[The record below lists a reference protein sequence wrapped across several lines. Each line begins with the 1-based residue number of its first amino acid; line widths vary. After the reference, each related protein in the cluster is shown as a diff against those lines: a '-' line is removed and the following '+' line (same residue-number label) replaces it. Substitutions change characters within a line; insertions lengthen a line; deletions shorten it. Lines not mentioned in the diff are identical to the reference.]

1 MKKRVLMF
9 TFIISALLM
18 SCFAKESSSI
28 NNNEL
33 VMISV
38 EESSEYIIKSENPIE
53 IPRGETANFEI
64 TFHDNYDYVSSSNGT
79 YDSVTGFLTIDN
91 VQYSQTIYIDCVE
104 MVIVTLATPE
114 DCHFIVTSE
123 NPVRIKKG
131 ANASFDINFEEGYV
145 FESSTDGVFRN
156 GKFII
161 SNVQNSFT
169 ARLYAKM
176 KDLIRVRIFANPLL
190 GEIKI
195 NGSLNNEYIGY
206 IEDLISL
213 EAIPLNGKRFTCWS
227 IDGYTSE
234 SMPFSFE
241 RLFDLKL
248 LEDINLYANFWDNND
263 NTIIYSGNG
272 GATLC
277 GDELIYYQH
286 TKPNRIRVNTIQG
299 SKAFYRDGY
308 LLDSWNTKEDGSGLR
323 IGLGSRFKISDK
335 NNPPT
340 LYATW
345 VKETSCD
352 FFDFEINNDYTY
364 TLTNCTSTDSVI
376 VIPEN
381 FNNFPITKI
390 RSNAFKSLPF
400 KILYFPQFLKEVES
414 NAIINCSKFDE
425 LHFFDYLD
433 IIPNDFYDT
442 KKPSYLFIN
451 ANTDPCYIGLYQN
464 LFVRKVDFLTECND
478 EKIVLIGN
486 SNVYYSVDGS
496 LIHTHFQKDVL
507 CFGVQD
513 FIGVAW
519 ELACL
524 RHYCQADKNIIVFCA
539 EFNNLLLEDFTEHK
553 YYAAEGNYDLLLAI
567 NFNELDYKNV
577 FDAYTTFKEFKKMS
591 VITPY
596 SKSDYLCDTYGCSKL
611 NVEPFRD
618 DEWVAF
624 IEDVDLD
631 FYRNGGFNWIEDY
644 CSSFIDS
651 KFYISSCVFN
661 RNCIAEHK
669 REEFYS
675 TYQQS
680 IIDYTPYPVISKLV
694 DYAFPGHAMFNDNY
708 HLVYSYAIE
717 RTNRLITDLSSFID

>member
-234 SMPFSFE
+234 SMPFS
-241 RLFDLKL
+241 LSV
-248 LEDINLYANFWDNND
+248 
-263 NTIIYSGNG
+263 TTSG
-272 GATLC
+272 
-277 GDELIYYQH
+277 I
-286 TKPNRIRVNTIQG
+286 
-299 SKAFYRDGY
+299 
-308 LLDSWNTKEDGSGLR
+308 
-323 IGLGSRFKISDK
+323 
-335 NNPPT
+335 PPT
-340 LYATW
+340 LGAT
-345 VKETSCD
+345 TGS
-352 FFDFEINNDYTY
+352 
-364 TLTNCTSTDSVI
+364 
-376 VIPEN
+376 
-381 FNNFPITKI
+381 
-390 RSNAFKSLPF
+390 
-400 KILYFPQFLKEVES
+400 PQFMAS
-414 NAIINCSKFDE
+414 RIDMGF
-425 LHFFDYLD
+425 
-433 IIPNDFYDT
+433 
-442 KKPSYLFIN
+442 PS
-451 ANTDPCYIGLYQN
+451 
-464 LFVRKVDFLTECND
+464 
-478 EKIVLIGN
+478 
-486 SNVYYSVDGS
+486 
-496 LIHTHFQKDVL
+496 
-507 CFGVQD
+507 
-513 FIGVAW
+513 
-519 ELACL
+519 
-524 RHYCQADKNIIVFCA
+524 
-539 EFNNLLLEDFTEHK
+539 
-553 YYAAEGNYDLLLAI
+553 
-567 NFNELDYKNV
+567 
-577 FDAYTTFKEFKKMS
+577 
-591 VITPY
+591 
-596 SKSDYLCDTYGCSKL
+596 
-611 NVEPFRD
+611 
-618 DEWVAF
+618 
-624 IEDVDLD
+624 
-631 FYRNGGFNWIEDY
+631 
-644 CSSFIDS
+644 
-651 KFYISSCVFN
+651 
-661 RNCIAEHK
+661 
-669 REEFYS
+669 
-675 TYQQS
+675 
-680 IIDYTPYPVISKLV
+680 
-694 DYAFPGHAMFNDNY
+694 
-708 HLVYSYAIE
+708 
-717 RTNRLITDLSSFID
+717 